1 MSTSNLQQLG
11 DVIRSAREERGLTV
25 RALGESAKVSA
36 SMVTRLETAQLP
48 QPRANHLAAL
58 ARVLEIDV
66 EDLYAYAGLTAAEA
80 LPELPAYLRA
90 KYNLPPTAAA
100 RFEELMRELEGGD
113 TSTSPEGT
121 RDGDTN

>member
-1 MSTSNLQQLG
+1 MNNSNLQQLG
-11 DVIRSAREERGLTV
+11 DTIRAAREAQGLTV
-25 RALGESAKVSA
+25 RALGEAAKVSA

-48 QPRANHLAAL
+48 DPRANHLAAL
-58 ARVLEIDV
+58 ARALQIDV

-100 RFEELMRELEGGD
+100 RIEELMREFEGGD

-121 RDGDTN
+121 RDGDTT